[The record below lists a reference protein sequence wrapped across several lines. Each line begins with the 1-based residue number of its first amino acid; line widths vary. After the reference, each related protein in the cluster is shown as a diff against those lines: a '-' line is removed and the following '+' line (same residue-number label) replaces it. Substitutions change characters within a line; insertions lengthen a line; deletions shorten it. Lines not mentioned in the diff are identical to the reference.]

1 MRFLING
8 FWKDDKVKFSNYLV
22 SSSDDIYLKSDDD
35 IFFYGLSEQEIK
47 DNIKLG
53 WSTELE
59 FVITSYIKIEE
70 NEN

>member
-59 FVITSYIKIEE
+59 FVITLYTKIKE

>member
-1 MRFLING
+1 MKFLING

-22 SSSDDIYLKSDDD
+22 SSSDDIYPESDDD

-59 FVITSYIKIEE
+59 FVITSYIKI
-70 NEN
+70 